1 VRVELLE
8 QGRGPFPALA
18 GEIGLAQL
26 LVHLAEL
33 RQHVGGEDV
42 VGGPGHHGPLA
53 AVDSDSVP
61 SCNGWPKTTQ
71 QRCPRPTT
79 SPPGSGPPPTQRSN
93 RSRTNDRTGSADEKA
108 WLKAFFDVR
117 TEDLRNPKN
126 AATQEEWAKST
137 DRVDCLRR
145 VAAAD
150 GYRLDGPL
158 TVTAFGTTYT
168 LN

>member
-1 VRVELLE
+1 VNQRYFEPAMAEADRLHLTTPLARAELYDAAIQHGTGNDPDGL
-8 QGRGPFPALA
+8 PAL
-18 GEIGLAQL
+18 I
-26 LVHLAEL
+26 
-33 RQHVGGEDV
+33 
-42 VGGPGHHGPLA
+42 
-53 AVDSDSVP
+53 
-61 SCNGWPKTTQ
+61 
-71 QRCPRPTT
+71 
-79 SPPGSGPPPTQRSN
+79 
-93 RSRTNDRTGSADEKA
+93 SRTNDRTSSADEKA
-108 WLKAFFDVR
+108 WLTAFFDVR

-168 LN
+168 LD